1 MELVDH
7 LTLVDAYFEAAR
19 WATAAPELRDFHAR
33 KVELL
38 EGAFE
43 FRLEPAGRARQAPRD
58 ARDLEHVRRL
68 AKACLRIQVYA
79 PFTSWLEGG
88 PGPREQA
95 LRDAHEERLTALR
108 TEHDRVLRALFADA
122 LVALDSAL
130 PERRVDVG
138 CLDALGPAPDPL
150 DFF

>member
-1 MELVDH
+1 MALVDH

-19 WATAAPELRDFHAR
+19 WAIAAPELRDFHAR
-33 KVELL
+33 KLELL
-38 EGAFE
+38 ERAFE
-43 FRLEPAGRARQAPRD
+43 FRLESADRARQASRD
-58 ARDLEHVRRL
+58 ARDREHVRRL
-68 AKACLRIQVYA
+68 AKASLRIQMHA

-88 PGPREQA
+88 PWPREQA

-108 TEHDRVLRALFADA
+108 TEHDRALRALFADA
-122 LVALDSAL
+122 LVALDPAL
-130 PERRVDVG
+130 PERRVDAA